1 MSSLG
6 WYLVCAAPLLIS
18 SGYVVWAM
26 LFYFIER
33 HRAGVQTDLR
43 NRLREFLSECGDDP
57 SAGDEPELAQL
68 RETLELLDELRET
81 PASSPSAATA
91 LFENIA

>member
-6 WYLVCAAPLLIS
+6 WYLVCAAPLLVS
-18 SGYVVWAM
+18 SGYVVCVM
-26 LFYFIER
+26 ILYFIER

-43 NRLREFLSECGDDP
+43 TRLREFLSECGADP

-81 PASSPSAATA
+81 PASSSSVATA
-91 LFENIA
+91 LLENIA